1 MRVPSSIRRASR
13 RVLLVGGLLLSS
25 SVTVPQTVIDNS
37 VGIHGSVIDDHVL
50 YAIGGG
56 RAVSMSRA
64 PGMQSY
70 GVGVDWNANLICGD
84 MSLEVTLRNQL
95 NGITEGFQAIM
106 SDIIESA
113 TAAVASL
120 PALIIQRADPGLYN
134 LLTNGILQ
142 ARLDF
147 DRSKLTCRQIA
158 DRMAQ
163 VAGGQLGWDQLAEGL
178 ALRNAV
184 ASTDA
189 VSAIEEAEN
198 NRGNNGV
205 PWVGGEN
212 AGGTAQEP
220 IRVVSDTTRAG
231 YNLLNGR
238 AITDTSA
245 IDENACN
252 ARLTCEVWPSPDA
265 AAAWAVRVL
274 GETEHRTCET
284 CTKTQATAGV
294 GLTPLIQEEYERKI
308 QALQGLVS
316 GNQPLT
322 IENLEAAGSTAMP
335 ITRGVIESL
344 RDEQDQDL
352 LAKRLASEVAL
363 ATVLERALLLQR
375 ILLAGAKEPNVA
387 ANRLAQDAIYREGEW
402 LNREIDNLRTELE
415 VRRTLASNAPIAI
428 IERHSGRSDTSRGI
442 FQGDSPNRLDEIQR
456 AGGGRRNQ

>member
-1 MRVPSSIRRASR
+1 MA
-13 RVLLVGGLLLSS
+13 LLVGSLLFCSGV
-25 SVTVPQTVIDNS
+25 SVSQTVIDEDAG
-37 VGIHGSVIDDHVL
+37 VHGSVIDDHVL
-50 YAIGGG
+50 YTIGGG

-212 AGGTAQEP
+212 AGGTGQEP
-220 IRVVSDTTRAG
+220 IRVVSDVTRSG

-238 AITDTSA
+238 GITDTSS

-252 ARLTCEVWPSPDA
+252 ARLTCEVWPSPEA
-265 AAAWAVRVL
+265 VAAWAVRVL

-284 CTKTQATAGV
+284 CIKTQATAGV

-308 QALQGLVS
+308 QALQGLVTGS
-316 GNQPLT
+316 QPLT

-335 ITRGVIESL
+335 ITRGVVESL

-363 ATVLERALLLQR
+363 ASVLERALLLQR
-375 ILLAGAKEPNVA
+375 ILLAGTKEPNVA
-387 ANRLAQDAIYREGEW
+387 ANRLAQDTIYRESEW

-415 VRRTLASNAPIAI
+415 VRRTLASNAPLAI

-456 AGGGRRNQ
+456 AGGGRRN